1 MIEGLR
7 WDTELFGRKI
17 GTLKRLPSSPRRLVQ
32 AIENAKKNGFQ
43 YLFCKLK
50 CEDWKGIGMLE
61 AAGFYLSDIGIIWE
75 IDTHRDSMMSP
86 NIRIATV
93 KEIIALKKMT
103 KCLFEYSRFYH
114 DPFFT
119 KVEADRLFAAWVENS
134 VKGEAA
140 DIVFWIKGVGFITC
154 KKITATKGKIPLI
167 GVVDTMR
174 GKGFGKTLVLAAI
187 EWFRRENITKV
198 QTRSQLTNIQA
209 MNFYSRVGFQVMMA
223 DVVMSKILL

>member
-1 MIEGLR
+1 MIEELR
-7 WDTELFGRKI
+7 WDTELFGKKI

-32 AIENAKKNGFQ
+32 AIEDVKKNRFQ
-43 YLFCKLK
+43 YLLCKLK
-50 CEDWKGIGMLE
+50 CEDWKGIEMLE
-61 AAGFYLSDIGIIWE
+61 AAGFYLSDIGVIWE
-75 IDTHRDSMMSP
+75 IDTRRDSMTTP
-86 NIRIATV
+86 NIRIATE
-93 KEIIALKKMT
+93 KDINTLKKMT
-103 KCLFEYSRFYH
+103 KCLFKYSRFYH

-140 DIVFWIKGVGFITC
+140 DIVFWIKGAGFITC
-154 KKITATKGKIPLI
+154 RKITSEKGMIPLI

-174 GKGFGKTLVLAAI
+174 GKGFGNALVLAAI
-187 EWFRRENITKV
+187 EWFRAEGIKRV

-209 MNFYSRVGFQVMMA
+209 MNFYSKVGFQVIMA

>member
-1 MIEGLR
+1 MIEELR

-17 GTLKRLPSSPRRLVQ
+17 GTLKRLPSSSRRLVQ
-32 AIENAKKNGFQ
+32 AIENAKTNGFQ
-43 YLFCKLK
+43 YLLCKLK
-50 CEDWKGIGMLE
+50 CEDWKGIEMLE
-61 AAGFYLSDIGIIWE
+61 AVGFYLSDIGVIWE
-75 IDTHRDSMMSP
+75 IDTSRDSRTAP
-86 NIRIATV
+86 NIRIATE
-93 KEIIALKKMT
+93 KDIIALKKMT
-103 KCLFEYSRFYH
+103 KCLFKYSRFYH

-134 VKGEAA
+134 VKSEAA
-140 DIVFWIKGVGFITC
+140 DIVFWIKRVGFVTC

-174 GKGFGKTLVLAAI
+174 GKGFGKALVLAAI
-187 EWFRRENITKV
+187 EWFRAEGIKRV

-209 MNFYSRVGFQVMMA
+209 MDFYSKVGFQVIMA